1 MTLKARRLGRFINVV
16 RRVPIPVTAVFACAC
31 LLLAGCGDTWTDV
44 KRGLG
49 MEKVVPDEFAVTASA
64 PLAVPPDFTLRPP
77 RPGAAPTQEK
87 ASVDQARQTVF
98 RASDTQLATLSPAA
112 SDRSEGEDEL
122 LKRAGAESTPK
133 NIRELVSNDT
143 SAAPDNSGFADKLLF
158 WRTAPPSLPPGNQ
171 VIDPSSEAERLRLAA
186 ASQATAANAAP
197 GTVAPAQP
205 AARAANAPVIERTK
219 SKGFFDWL
227 F

>member
-1 MTLKARRLGRFINVV
+1 MV
-16 RRVPIPVTAVFACAC
+16 RRVPIPVSAVFACAC

-77 RPGAAPTQEK
+77 RPGMAPTQER
-87 ASVDQARQTVF
+87 APVEQARQTVF
-98 RASDTQLATLSPAA
+98 RASDTQLATTSPAA

-122 LKRAGAESTPK
+122 LKRAGAENVPK
-133 NIRELVSNDT
+133 NIREIVSNDA
-143 SAAPDNSGFADKLLF
+143 SAAPDKSGFVDSLLF

-186 ASQATAANAAP
+186 AGQANAANAAP
-197 GTVAPAQP
+197 GTAAPAQP
-205 AARAANAPVIERTK
+205 ATTAANAPVIERTK
-219 SKGFFDWL
+219 STGWFGGL

>member
-16 RRVPIPVTAVFACAC
+16 RRVPILVAAVFACAG

-87 ASVDQARQTVF
+87 APVDQARQTVF

-122 LKRAGAESTPK
+122 LKRAGAESTPC
-133 NIRELVSNDT
+133 
-143 SAAPDNSGFADKLLF
+143 
-158 WRTAPPSLPPGNQ
+158 LPPTHVARQRSLGFCTSQ
-171 VIDPSSEAERLRLAA
+171 VTTIS
-186 ASQATAANAAP
+186 
-197 GTVAPAQP
+197 
-205 AARAANAPVIERTK
+205 ARAAWTNRSTRSSARFCSTER
-219 SKGFFDWL
+219 
-227 F
+227 

>member
-1 MTLKARRLGRFINVV
+1 MTLKARQLGRFINVV
-16 RRVPIPVTAVFACAC
+16 RRVPIPVAAVFACAG

-87 ASVDQARQTVF
+87 APVDQARQTVF

-122 LKRAGAESTPK
+122 LKQAGAENTPK
-133 NIRELVSNDT
+133 NIRELVSQRRVGGAGQFRLRRQAAVLADIAAKPGARQ
-143 SAAPDNSGFADKLLF
+143 SGDRPQQRGRAAAPRRGG
-158 WRTAPPSLPPGNQ
+158 P
-171 VIDPSSEAERLRLAA
+171 EA
-186 ASQATAANAAP
+186 TANAAP
-197 GTVAPAQP
+197 GSAAPAQP
-205 AARAANAPVIERTK
+205 AATAANAPIIERTK